1 MPDPAVPIA
10 IASPVAA
17 LSTRQTC
24 ILIAFGVAGWLG
36 AALLIRFLEPYNVF
50 AGTARLWTY
59 LLIIPGSVPLVWIG
73 RAIAGLAK
81 AQLGIAG
88 AIFTAT
94 ALLLDGLAVA
104 WIPWLYGSS
113 SAHVL
118 AGAAA
123 ILWGAGVLIGLGF
136 VMGRR

>member
-1 MPDPAVPIA
+1 MSDTTTLTP
-10 IASPVAA
+10 
-17 LSTRQTC
+17 RQTG
-24 ILIAFGVAGWLG
+24 ILIAFGVTGWFA
-36 AALLIRFLEPYNVF
+36 AALLIRFLEPFNVF
-50 AGTARLWTY
+50 DGMARVWTY

-81 AQLGIAG
+81 AQLGVAS
-88 AIFTAT
+88 AIFTTT

-104 WIPWLYGSS
+104 WIPWLYGT
-113 SAHVL
+113 ATDHVL

-123 ILWGAGVLIGLGF
+123 ILWGAGVAITLGF